1 MKYIAKSI
9 LFLIFILLITNCNTQ
24 KETQQILTVDTNKV
38 HLEKYGFI
46 ADSLSEI
53 SGSIN
58 RNQTFSDIL
67 QDHNV
72 PFRRILKI
80 AKKAKDT
87 FDVRKIRLNKNY
99 QLFVENDSTE
109 AVKYFVYEKDPVNY
123 VVFDIADTI
132 NVYEFKKEVKIREK
146 VVTGYIREGSSLF
159 LSLEEKNNDPELA
172 IALSEVFA
180 WQINFFGIQKGDFFK
195 AVYEEKFVDGKAVGI
210 GRILSAQFNHWGED
224 YFAFLFE
231 QDGKEAYFDENGKSL
246 QKQFLKSPLKFS
258 RISSGFSYSRLHPI
272 LKVRRAHTGIDY
284 AAPMGTPVKAV
295 GDGTVIHRKYS
306 GAAGRYIKVKHNA
319 TYTSGYMH
327 LSRYAKGI
335 SVGSRVRQGQIIGY
349 VGSSGRSTGPH
360 LDFRFWRGG
369 TPINYLRMKFP
380 PTHPVK
386 SEYEERY
393 SAIMYNWMDKLAR
406 IELLDK
412 NYDVIALNLK
422 HKSK

>member
-1 MKYIAKSI
+1 MRKLKNLLPFFAI
-9 LFLIFILLITNCNTQ
+9 LLLITNCNTQ
-24 KETQQILTVDTNKV
+24 KETQQIISADTSKA
-38 HLEKYGFI
+38 HIKKYGFI
-46 ADSLSEI
+46 ADSLNEVD
-53 SGSIN
+53 GRIN

-72 PFRRILKI
+72 PFKRILTI
-80 AKKAKDT
+80 ASKAKDT
-87 FDVRKIRLNKNY
+87 FDVRKIRSNKHY
-99 QLFVENDSTE
+99 KLFKENDSTNT
-109 AVKYFVYEKDPVNY
+109 VKYFVYEKDPVNY

-132 NVYEFKKEVKIREK
+132 NIYEYKKEISIKEK

-172 IALSEVFA
+172 IELSEVFA

-195 AVYEEKFVDGKAVGI
+195 AIYEEKLVDGKPVGI

-231 QDGKEAYFDENGKSL
+231 QNGKEAYFDENGKSL
-246 QKQFLKSPLKFS
+246 QKQFLKTPLKFS
-258 RISSGFSYSRLHPI
+258 RISSGFSYNRLHPI
-272 LKVRRAHTGIDY
+272 LKVRKAHTGIDY
-284 AAPMGTPVKAV
+284 AAAVGTPVKAV
-295 GDGTVIHRKYS
+295 GDGTIVYRKYAS
-306 GAAGRYIKVKHNA
+306 AAGRYVKVKHNA

-335 SVGSRVRQGQIIGY
+335 NVGTRVKQGQIIGY

-369 TPINYLRMKFP
+369 KPINYLRMKFP

-386 SEYEERY
+386 PEYEEKY
-393 SAIMYNWMDKLAR
+393 SMVKNEWIEKLNR
-406 IELLDK
+406 IILLDK
-412 NYDVIALNLK
+412 DFNPIVAMK
-422 HKSK
+422 

>member
-231 QDGKEAYFDENGKSL
+231 RDGKEAYFDENGKSL

-412 NYDVIALNLK
+412 NYDVIALK
-422 HKSK
+422 